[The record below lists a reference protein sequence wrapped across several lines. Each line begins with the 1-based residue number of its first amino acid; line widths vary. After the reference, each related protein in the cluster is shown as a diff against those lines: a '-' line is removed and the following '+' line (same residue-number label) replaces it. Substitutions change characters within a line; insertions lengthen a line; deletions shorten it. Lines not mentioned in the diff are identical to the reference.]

1 MSPVAARLY
10 RYLRGRHEGSSLV
23 MEELVEAT
31 HSSKTAVRAAM
42 GELAQEGKLTYEQTS

>member
-10 RYLRGRHEGSSLV
+10 RYLRSQHEGASLV

-31 HSSKTAVRAAM
+31 HSSKSAVRAAM
-42 GELAQEGKLTYEQTS
+42 SELESEGKLTWEQTS

>member
-1 MSPVAARLY
+1 MSPVASKLY
-10 RYLRGRHEGSSLV
+10 RYLRGRPEGASLV

-42 GELAQEGKLTYEQTS
+42 GELQSEGKLTYEQTS